1 LENGLTSARREL
13 SKQFME
19 CDSSSQEHPLKGK
32 YVAFLV
38 FFSIVNFD
46 TLQFLTVQG
55 FCEANVA
62 REKEL
67 SINV

>member
-1 LENGLTSARREL
+1 
-13 SKQFME
+13 ME